1 MPTDVVRGALY
12 VVPDDACATGFCLSI
27 RDDPFNPS
35 VFVCL
40 LFLLPFVRVHEYTCG
55 FPPCW
60 LPVGTLPRGG
70 IAAQM
75 LDEEEGIDFLL
86 VEDTFFFKNSSSTL
100 PSPAPWETD
109 LPTSPADPPTF
120 SA

>member
-1 MPTDVVRGALY
+1 
-12 VVPDDACATGFCLSI
+12 
-27 RDDPFNPS
+27 
-35 VFVCL
+35 
-40 LFLLPFVRVHEYTCG
+40 
-55 FPPCW
+55 
-60 LPVGTLPRGG
+60 
-70 IAAQM
+70 M